1 LLQGT
6 APPRLGSSRS
16 GSYTMLKVVIIDG
29 SAISRGLLNTV
40 LTSGG
45 HEVVGDSN
53 TTPAGLARM
62 IKLQPQLVCVDIGNE
77 DDCMA
82 ILDTLRE
89 GLPRAILFL
98 VSGKIEPATV
108 EQALQHGV
116 HGFIV
121 KPFNSVTVLKTIRNA
136 VINVVKKQQ
145 AMTSA
150 QISTEQEN
158 KK

>member
-1 LLQGT
+1 
-6 APPRLGSSRS
+6 
-16 GSYTMLKVVIIDG
+16 MLKVVTIDG

-40 LTSGG
+40 LTEGG

-53 TTPAGLARM
+53 TSPAGLARM
-62 IKLQPQLVCVDIGNE
+62 IKLQPQLVCVDIGLE
-77 DDCMA
+77 DDSMA

-98 VSGKIEPATV
+98 VSGKIESSTV

-121 KPFNSVTVLKTIRNA
+121 KPFNSVTVLKTIRHA
-136 VINVVKKQQ
+136 VIQVVKKQQ
-145 AMTSA
+145 ARVAA
-150 QISTEQEN
+150 QTPTEQEDRE
-158 KK
+158 

>member
-1 LLQGT
+1 
-6 APPRLGSSRS
+6 
-16 GSYTMLKVVIIDG
+16 MLKVVIIDT

-40 LTSGG
+40 LTDGG

-62 IKLQPQLVCVDIGNE
+62 IKLQPQLICVDVGHEENS
-77 DDCMA
+77 MA

-89 GLPRAILFL
+89 GLPRAILFF
-98 VSGKIEPATV
+98 VSGKIDPATI

-136 VINVVKKQQ
+136 VIKVVKQQ
-145 AMTSA
+145 QIRTASA
-150 QISTEQEN
+150 LQEPDD
-158 KK
+158 KGSQTG